1 VSLAHGFNTNLV
13 RKWIRAYQAQ
23 QAAGAGKLVP
33 VTVRE
38 AHEAA
43 PARRS
48 RAEPASPAASG
59 SIEIELS
66 AAKVIVRGPV
76 NAGELPDPRTRRQRD
91 QAHGAQAAGASGFE
105 GPDLTSLRGFFF
117 VSINEPILRRLL
129 VLIFLIVPRHSCTD
143 LVQTNV
149 AQVDEHR
156 ADLAAVP
163 VLLVAVGF
171 DSLLEYE
178 RR

>member
-1 VSLAHGFNTNLV
+1 MAVESASVSVEPLRTSRNGRRFFSEEHKRTVVERCLAPGASVSAVSLAHGFNTNLV
-13 RKWIRAYQAQ
+13 RKWIRTYQAQ

-43 PARRS
+43 PARRP

-76 NAGELPDPRTRRQRD
+76 NAGELR
-91 QAHGAQAAGASGFE
+91 
-105 GPDLTSLRGFFF
+105 
-117 VSINEPILRRLL
+117 V
-129 VLIFLIVPRHSCTD
+129 VLDV
-143 LVQTNV
+143 
-149 AQVDEHR
+149 
-156 ADLAAVP
+156 LAR
-163 VLLVAVGF
+163 
-171 DSLLEYE
+171 Y
-178 RR
+178 R